1 MPNIGTLLKEE
12 ITRLSRKEVRR
23 QLQPSARSS
32 AQYRRHIA
40 ALRRQVSTLE
50 RKLAQLQR
58 SARPSAPAEANGAG
72 TQKVRFVAK
81 GLKSQ
86 RSRLG
91 LSASE
96 YGRLIG
102 VSAQSVYNWEQG
114 HAVPRAEQLRR
125 IAALRGVGKR
135 AAQARLEALGSKEPT
150 RRRSNGKARA

>member
-23 QLQPSARSS
+23 QMQPATRSS

-58 SARPSAPAEANGAG
+58 NARPGPPAEANGTGA
-72 TQKVRFVAK
+72 QKVRFVAK

-91 LSASE
+91 LSAAE
-96 YGRLIG
+96 YGRLVG

-114 HAVPRAEQLRR
+114 HAVPRAEQLGR

-135 AAQARLEALGSKEPT
+135 AAQARLEELASAQPA
-150 RRRSNGKARA
+150 RRRNGKARA